1 MIKLIATD
9 MDGTFLDSQKQFDW
23 LFLNTYE
30 RLKRHGIRFVIASGN
45 QYQRLYQRFLPM
57 SHDFVFISEN
67 GSYIVD
73 GEKEL
78 YANVIEKSTLKILN
92 QILAPYTSIYMVYSG
107 KKGAYLKNISA
118 SFDAVVN
125 MHYCAIKHIE
135 TVDEIDDEIFK
146 VAVYDPEEKIERFFD
161 EIRNQLPSDLKV
173 VTSGNMWMDIQN
185 KNINKGIAI
194 QFLQDKWKIN
204 RQECM
209 AFGDQMNDYE
219 MLQVV
224 GHAYAMDNAVEPIKD
239 IAQYCCLDN
248 DQQGVIK
255 TIEQY
260 LDDLESE
267 S

>member
-9 MDGTFLDSQKQFDW
+9 MDGTFLDSNKQFAW
-23 LFLNTYE
+23 QFLDTYQ
-30 RLKRHGIRFVIASGN
+30 RLKAHGIRFVIASGN

-67 GSYIVD
+67 GSFIVD

-78 YANVIEKSTLKILN
+78 YANVIAPDTLKSLN

-107 KKGAYLKNISA
+107 KKAAYLKNIGEA
-118 SFDAVVN
+118 FDEVVN
-125 MHYCAIKHIE
+125 MHYCAVEHVR
-135 TVDEIDDEIFK
+135 TVEEIDDEIFK
-146 VAVYDPEEKIERFFD
+146 VAVYDPEEHIERFLE
-161 EIRNQLPSDLKV
+161 EISEQLPPDLKV

-185 KNINKGIAI
+185 KSINKGIAI
-194 QFLQDKWKIN
+194 RFLQEKWHLKPE
-204 RQECM
+204 ECM

-219 MLQVV
+219 MLQTV
-224 GHAYAMDNAVEPIKD
+224 GHAYAMANAVEPIKA
-239 IAQYCCLDN
+239 IAKYHCPDN
-248 DQQGVIK
+248 EHQGVVQ

-260 LDDLESE
+260 LNDLESE